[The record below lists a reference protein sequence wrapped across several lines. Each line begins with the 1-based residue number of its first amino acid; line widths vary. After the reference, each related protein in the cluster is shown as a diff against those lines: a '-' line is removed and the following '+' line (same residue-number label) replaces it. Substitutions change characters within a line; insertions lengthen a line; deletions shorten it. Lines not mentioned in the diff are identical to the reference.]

1 VTEEGYLPGV
11 PVCLVSVRGSA
22 VRVRQ
27 GVFSV
32 FFLLSVDGRGRE
44 RHTSD
49 VPCTCDDTPHTAY
62 FTVVDNTINIM
73 ENRVFH

>member
-1 VTEEGYLPGV
+1 V

-32 FFLLSVDGRGRE
+32 FFLSLPRE
-44 RHTSD
+44 RALSGSSL
-49 VPCTCDDTPHTAY
+49 
-62 FTVVDNTINIM
+62 
-73 ENRVFH
+73 

>member
-32 FFLLSVDGRGRE
+32 FFAGRGRE
-44 RHTSD
+44 I
-49 VPCTCDDTPHTAY
+49 ALK
-62 FTVVDNTINIM
+62 
-73 ENRVFH
+73 

>member
-1 VTEEGYLPGV
+1 VSGVTEEGYLPGV

-32 FFLLSVDGRGRE
+32 FFVHELELL
-44 RHTSD
+44 
-49 VPCTCDDTPHTAY
+49 
-62 FTVVDNTINIM
+62 
-73 ENRVFH
+73 

>member
-1 VTEEGYLPGV
+1 V

-32 FFLLSVDGRGRE
+32 FFVE
-44 RHTSD
+44 
-49 VPCTCDDTPHTAY
+49 VPTQLVLENHE
-62 FTVVDNTINIM
+62 NTISCQGKLDRKIITFSPTYQLIKIVVKKN
-73 ENRVFH
+73 VK

>member
-1 VTEEGYLPGV
+1 VSGVTEEGYLPGV

-32 FFLLSVDGRGRE
+32 FFVLPGGYTYLPHHLL
-44 RHTSD
+44 
-49 VPCTCDDTPHTAY
+49 
-62 FTVVDNTINIM
+62 
-73 ENRVFH
+73 

>member
-1 VTEEGYLPGV
+1 VSGVTEEGYLPGV

-32 FFLLSVDGRGRE
+32 FFVTISTLPKDYVCGGEE
-44 RHTSD
+44 RA
-49 VPCTCDDTPHTAY
+49 P
-62 FTVVDNTINIM
+62 
-73 ENRVFH
+73 

>member
-1 VTEEGYLPGV
+1 V

-32 FFLLSVDGRGRE
+32 FFLSVLGIKETSFE
-44 RHTSD
+44 RYYTELMG
-49 VPCTCDDTPHTAY
+49 V
-62 FTVVDNTINIM
+62 
-73 ENRVFH
+73 